1 MKNDR
6 QKLAAWGESKA
17 ASYLEGQGF
26 QVIARNVRTR
36 SGEIDLIA
44 RQDANLSGEAGLLGE
59 KTSLTIFVEVK
70 TRRSTAFGYPEQAVT
85 SNKLRHM
92 LAAAEEYI
100 QNNPEYNG
108 DWRVDVIA
116 ILFEAGCDA
125 PEIRYF
131 ENVVSSN
138 L

>member
-6 QKLAAWGESKA
+6 QKLAALGESKA
-17 ASYLEGQGF
+17 ASYLEDLGF

-44 RQDANLSGEAGLLGE
+44 RRDAYPSGEAVPLGE
-59 KTSLTIFVEVK
+59 KSALTIFVEVK

-85 SNKLRHM
+85 SNKRRHM
-92 LAAAEEYI
+92 LASAEEYI
-100 QNNPEYNG
+100 QLNPDYIG
-108 DWRVDVIA
+108 DWRIDVIS
-116 ILFEAGCDA
+116 ILFEAGCDS

-131 ENVVSSN
+131 ENVITSSN
-138 L
+138 

>member
-6 QKLAAWGESKA
+6 QKLAAWGESRA
-17 ASYLEGQGF
+17 ASYLEEQGF
-26 QVIARNVRTR
+26 QVIGRNVRTR
-36 SGEIDLIA
+36 SGEIDIVA
-44 RQDANLSGEAGLLGE
+44 RLDPNPPGAAVPPGE
-59 KTSLTIFVEVK
+59 KTPLTIFVEVK

-85 SNKLRHM
+85 SNKCRHM

-100 QNNPEYNG
+100 QLNPDYIG

-116 ILFEAGCDA
+116 ILYKAGSPE

-131 ENVVSSN
+131 KNVTTSCI
-138 L
+138 